1 MPSMPEMISTPWIV
15 WGMALFLLKH
25 LIADFLLQ
33 TGWIAIGKQRS
44 RGWLAPLALHA
55 AIHGTLTGLIFS
67 IFAPS
72 LAWIGLVDFI
82 VHSAIDRA
90 KAVAQSRLGFD
101 TSHTGFWWLLGT
113 DQTLH
118 HLTHL
123 GFATVLA
130 ISQTL

>member
-1 MPSMPEMISTPWIV
+1 MPSMPEMISTHWIV

-25 LIADFLLQ
+25 LVADFLLQ
-33 TGWIAIGKQRS
+33 TAWIAIGKQR
-44 RGWLAPLALHA
+44 RKGWLAPLALHA
-55 AIHGTLTGLIFS
+55 AIHGALTGLIFS

-72 LAWIGLVDFI
+72 LAWMGVVDFV

-90 KAVAQSRLGFD
+90 KAVTQSRLGFY

-130 ISQTL
+130 TSQGL